1 MPISHKQQ
9 RPEALT
15 QALIGLVIAIGV
27 LLASP
32 LLVVLW
38 LADIAKRLRRPRP
51 FHKPDSRMRRHRPVR
66 RAAQRGGRAIHRQ
79 GNDTRGVRG

>member
-9 RPEALT
+9 RAEALT

-38 LADIAKRLRRPRP
+38 LADIAKRLRRR
-51 FHKPDSRMRRHRPVR
+51 SPVTP
-66 RAAQRGGRAIHRQ
+66 A
-79 GNDTRGVRG
+79 